1 MLEHRN
7 GETEIQ
13 VKKPPAYVR
22 WAFQG

>member
-1 MLEHRN
+1 MLEHGN

-13 VKKPPAYVR
+13 VKNPTAYVR